1 MKEGPESGGNGSG
14 RARRIVTVLLA
25 LIQLG
30 AGHFPLGSFRR
41 LIAWA
46 VGVAVLGFTLLPAG
60 FALPA
65 GGSVGGVPIRY
76 TRGLYP
82 QTPRREDPDFR
93 ERAQGGAEASDCTL
107 LRDSRAWPLLRR

>member
-1 MKEGPESGGNGSG
+1 MNVKIRPAAASDTEVCG
-14 RARRIVTVLLA
+14 RIIYDAFKGIADRHR
-25 LIQLG
+25 
-30 AGHFPLGSFRR
+30 FPPAFPSLE
-41 LIAWA
+41 AA
-46 VGVAVLGFTLLPAG
+46 PVLGFTLLPAG